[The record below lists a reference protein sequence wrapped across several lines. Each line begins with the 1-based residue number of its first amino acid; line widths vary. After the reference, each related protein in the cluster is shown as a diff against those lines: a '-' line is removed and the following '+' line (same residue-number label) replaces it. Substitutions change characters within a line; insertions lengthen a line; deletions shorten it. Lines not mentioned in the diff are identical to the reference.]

1 MRSRSRS
8 FSIATTLLMLA
19 ACASIT
25 VPGSGDGVSAGVANG
40 IEPIAWRIQS
50 NLNAGEPGYE
60 AVRVEFVEL
69 AERMSGGRIRFQLH
83 PVGALFPV
91 EEGLEAI
98 GNGLIDM
105 ALLTGGYYAGKLGP
119 IANLEMGV
127 PGSLHTPLERHNFF
141 YRAGFLDLVREVY
154 GKFGVYYLGPQ
165 LSPAWDMMSSKP
177 ITRMKDFEGLKIRA
191 FGIEAEWYSKMGASP
206 VFMDGGEIYTGLATG
221 VVDAARWSSPSGNQ
235 TNSYH
240 EVAKYYIQPSPM
252 PVPNNFFAV
261 NAEAWNKLPD
271 DLKAILDQA
280 AQASSMA
287 YLSRA
292 MLADSRAMQEMQAA
306 GVEISRIDDAEWAEI
321 EAVAK
326 LLWEG
331 YAEQGD
337 LPRRGVEL
345 LQKYLADLG
354 R

>member
-1 MRSRSRS
+1 MRSRSS
-8 FSIATTLLMLA
+8 CCSIALTLAMLA
-19 ACASIT
+19 ACTSSSVT
-25 VPGSGDGVSAGVANG
+25 GSGDGVANG
-40 IEPIAWRIQS
+40 VEPITWRIQS

-60 AVRVEFVEL
+60 AVRVEFVQL
-69 AERMSGGRIRFQLH
+69 AETMSGGRIKFQLH

-91 EEGLEAI
+91 EEGLEAV

-105 ALLTGGYYAGKLGP
+105 ALLTGGYFAGKLGP

-127 PGSLHTPLERHNFF
+127 PGSLRTPLERHNFF

-154 GKFGVYYLGPQ
+154 GKYGVYYLGPQ
-165 LSPAWDMMSSKP
+165 LSPGWDMMSSKP
-177 ITRMKDFEGLKIRA
+177 ITGMKDFEGLKIRA

-235 TNSYH
+235 SNSYH
-240 EVAKYYIQPSPM
+240 EVAKYYVQPSPM

-261 NAEAWNKLPD
+261 NADAWNSLPD
-271 DLKAILDQA
+271 DLKSILDQA

-292 MLADSRAMQEMQAA
+292 MLADSQAMQEMQES
-306 GVEISRIDDAEWAEI
+306 GVEISTIDADEWVKI

-331 YAEQGD
+331 YAEDGD